1 MNRGSVGAL
10 FSAALLLSGCVT
22 APTPIPY
29 FEYDETYPL
38 LSVDES
44 MSCDALNASFMFS
57 ARRAARLQFWLETGP
72 VAGFGTARYELDAP
86 AKLREEFKRMDALSD
101 QQRYKG
107 CRVLEPRLVVAE
119 ERNRLG
125 PMPPPLISG
134 PVLRSKG

>member
-1 MNRGSVGAL
+1 MNRGSVGTL
-10 FSAALLLSGCVT
+10 VMTGLLLSGCIT
-22 APTPIPY
+22 ARAPAPY
-29 FEYDETYPL
+29 FEFDETYSL

-72 VAGFGTARYELDAP
+72 VAGYGHARFGLDAP
-86 AKLREEFKRMDALSD
+86 PKLREEFKRMDALSD

-107 CRVLEPRLVVAE
+107 CRVLEPQLVVAE
-119 ERNRLG
+119 ERARLG
-125 PMPPPLISG
+125 PLPPPLISG